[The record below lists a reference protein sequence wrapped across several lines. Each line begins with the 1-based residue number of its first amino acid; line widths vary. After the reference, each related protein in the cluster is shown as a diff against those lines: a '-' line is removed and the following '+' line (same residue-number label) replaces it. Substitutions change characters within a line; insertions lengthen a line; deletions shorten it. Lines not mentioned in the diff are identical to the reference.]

1 MADALLFYGF
11 YGGNLDILRR
21 WLKDENVGLR
31 CEL

>member
-1 MADALLFYGF
+1 MADNLLF